1 MVNRAFLALSGLVLA
16 GCAVVWARFQL
27 DPAAARGSGRPWR
40 AFGSAT
46 DVLAEWRS
54 QNWWPVSA
62 CAVAAVASVLLAL
75 WCVRQATRG
84 TRATVPLAT
93 RGAVTLRSALERA
106 VTEEVLK
113 TGEVAGCRTRITSEG
128 RRLRMRMKIRL
139 HREATPDRALAALG
153 RVLAQVDD
161 IMAPQTVRA
170 DVRFA
175 SSAGRGAR
183 RGAVPGRRTVL

>member
-1 MVNRAFLALSGLVLA
+1 
-16 GCAVVWARFQL
+16 
-27 DPAAARGSGRPWR
+27 
-40 AFGSAT
+40 
-46 DVLAEWRS
+46 
-54 QNWWPVSA
+54 
-62 CAVAAVASVLLAL
+62 
-75 WCVRQATRG
+75 
-84 TRATVPLAT
+84 
-93 RGAVTLRSALERA
+93 
-106 VTEEVLK
+106 
-113 TGEVAGCRTRITSEG
+113 
-128 RRLRMRMKIRL
+128 MRMKIRL

>member
-1 MVNRAFLALSGLVLA
+1 MGALP
-16 GCAVVWARFQL
+16 AR
-27 DPAAARGSGRPWR
+27 SGRRTGPGLPWR

-113 TGEVAGCRTRITSEG
+113 TGEVVE
-128 RRLRMRMKIRL
+128 L
-139 HREATPDRALAALG
+139 PDPDHQRGPPPPHAHEDQAA
-153 RVLAQVDD
+153 
-161 IMAPQTVRA
+161 P
-170 DVRFA
+170 
-175 SSAGRGAR
+175 
-183 RGAVPGRRTVL
+183 